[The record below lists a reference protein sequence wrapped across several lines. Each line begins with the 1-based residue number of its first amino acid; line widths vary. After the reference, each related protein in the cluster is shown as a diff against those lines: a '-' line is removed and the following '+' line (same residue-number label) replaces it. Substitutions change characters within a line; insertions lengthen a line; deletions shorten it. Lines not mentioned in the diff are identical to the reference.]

1 MGNVLPSVRSASM
14 PVSSKTIAKVF
25 GVVVAATAGAL
36 AVMEAKKRV
45 DASRAAAG
53 PISSSSR
60 NARSVAVAG
69 VGARAG
75 RQYAMHRARK
85 VFAAADRHEELDAAF
100 ELKTAE
106 SIAAALG
113 NMKGAMMK
121 LGQMASYLDQGLPE
135 PVRQALAEL
144 QANAPAMSA
153 ELAAQVVQDELG
165 TPPDELFAAWDPR
178 PIAAASIG
186 QVHRAITH
194 DGQAVAVKVQ
204 YPGVGEAIRAD
215 LDNAGLLFGAMRMLF
230 PGLEPAPLVAELRER
245 LLEELDYKLEAD
257 HQRLFADHYG
267 GHPFIHVPAVVDEL
281 CTERVLTTE
290 LAEGVRFDE
299 LEQWTQAERD
309 LAAEAIFRFVFGSLY
324 RLHAFNGDPHPGNY
338 LFRPGGRVTFLDFGL
353 VKRFDRD
360 EVDLIGSMLKAMV
373 VDRDIKEYRR
383 LIEGIGMLAPG
394 NRFTDDEVQDYFG
407 HFYDF
412 VQRDEVSTIT
422 SDYAS
427 ETVRRFFDS
436 SGPYGPIMRAA
447 NVPPTFVIIQRIN
460 LGLYAIFG
468 QLRAT
473 ANWRRIS
480 EEIWPFMDGE
490 PSTELGRQAAAWVA
504 ERART

>member
-1 MGNVLPSVRSASM
+1 M
-14 PVSSKTIAKVF
+14 PVSAKTVAKAL
-25 GVVVAATAGAL
+25 GVVTVAAAGVL
-36 AVMEAKKRV
+36 AVKEARKRV
-45 DASRAAAG
+45 DVRQTDTG

-60 NARSVAVAG
+60 NARRAAMAG
-69 VGARAG
+69 VGAKAG
-75 RQYAMHRARK
+75 RQYALHRARK

-100 ELKTAE
+100 ELQTAE

-144 QANAPAMSA
+144 QANAPPMSA
-153 ELAAQVVQDELG
+153 ELAAQVVEEELG
-165 TPPDELFAAWDPR
+165 QLPDELFATWDPR

-186 QVHRAITH
+186 QVHRAITR
-194 DGQAVAVKVQ
+194 DGRAVAVKVQ
-204 YPGVGEAIRAD
+204 YPGVGDAIRAD
-215 LDNAGLLFGAMRMLF
+215 LDNAGLLFGAMGMLF
-230 PGLEPAPLVAELRER
+230 PGLEPGPLVAELRER
-245 LLEELDYKLEAD
+245 ILEELDYRLEAD
-257 HQRLFADHYG
+257 NQRRFADFYDA
-267 GHPFIHVPAVVDEL
+267 HPFIHIPAVLDEL

-290 LAEGVRFDE
+290 LAEGVGFGE
-299 LEQWTQAERD
+299 VEKWSQAERD

-338 LFRPGGRVTFLDFGL
+338 LFRPGGQVTFLDFGL
-353 VKRFDRD
+353 VKRFEAD
-360 EVDLIGSMLKAMV
+360 EVELIGSMLEAMV

-383 LIEGIGMLAPG
+383 LIEAIGMLAPG
-394 NRFTDDEVQDYFG
+394 NTFTDDEVQDYFG

-412 VQRDEVSTIT
+412 VQRDEISTIT
-422 SDYAS
+422 PDYAS
-427 ETVRRFFDS
+427 ETVRRFFDA

-480 EEIWPFMDGE
+480 EEIWPFVDGA
-490 PSTELGRQAAAWVA
+490 PSTDLGRRAAAWA
-504 ERART
+504 ADRGRP